1 MERETLYQRPRS
13 RHLLCRVCAFV
24 ISRCELLDACPVSH
38 VDEAVV
44 VNHYTAHKF
53 ACPKTTAEVE
63 LSCGTAPLPPLR
75 LIAALTD
82 PASIRRYLQGVSPD
96 RATTE

>member
-1 MERETLYQRPRS
+1 MTTFKASTLPS
-13 RHLLCRVCAFV
+13 LCVRYP
-24 ISRCELLDACPVSH
+24 RCELLDACPVSH

-44 VNHYTAHKF
+44 VNHRTAHKF

-82 PASIRRYLQGVSPD
+82 PASVRGYLQESRPTN
-96 RATTE
+96 RAPAAYPT